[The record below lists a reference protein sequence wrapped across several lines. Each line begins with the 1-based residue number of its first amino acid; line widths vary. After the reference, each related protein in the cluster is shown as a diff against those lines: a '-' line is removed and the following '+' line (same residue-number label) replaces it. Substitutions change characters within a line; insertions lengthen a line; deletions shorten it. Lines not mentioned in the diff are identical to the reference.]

1 MSDEPEHEQPAA
13 AGEAPDPLIGVT
25 VGRYRIESLLEVGG
39 MGRVYRAIGP
49 EGELVALK
57 LVRGDLAEDSI
68 FRKRF
73 EREAMIAQQVKN
85 PHVVPVL
92 DTGEHEG
99 VPYLSQRFI
108 EGGSLEQKLKRED
121 RLDVP
126 TTLKLCAE
134 VADGLD
140 ALFAGGMVHRDVK
153 PANVLLDLDGTAL
166 ITDFGLAKDSE
177 GTNLTRPGQALG
189 SLDYM
194 SPEQIRGEAVSAA
207 TDVYALGCVICQC
220 LSGTPAVRRPQRHAD
235 PVGAAA
241 GRAARPL
248 RGAARCAARAGGGGA
263 CERSPRRPPSAP
275 RAPASTRAC
284 CTRRPASRLHRP
296 VALGCQSPVGAGTWR
311 TRCAL
316 HVLLASGPARAAR
329 QRPSSRTRRTVS
341 PPSPSAIRASRA
353 SKSTSS

>member
-1 MSDEPEHEQPAA
+1 VAGVSDEPESEQPAA
-13 AGEAPDPLIGVT
+13 AGEAPDPLIDAT

-39 MGRVYRAIGP
+39 MGRVYRAVGP

-108 EGGSLEQKLKRED
+108 EGGSLEQKLKREGH
-121 RLDVP
+121 LDVP

-220 LSGTPAVRRPQRHAD
+220 LSGTPPFADRKGMRILWAQLQDEPPDPCAELPDAPPGLGAAVLRALAKTPAERPQSAGEYARLLYE
-235 PVGAAA
+235 AA
-241 GRAARPL
+241 GVT
-248 RGAARCAARAGGGGA
+248 
-263 CERSPRRPPSAP
+263 PPS
-275 RAPASTRAC
+275 
-284 CTRRPASRLHRP
+284 
-296 VALGCQSPVGAGTWR
+296 GG
-311 TRCAL
+311 
-316 HVLLASGPARAAR
+316 
-329 QRPSSRTRRTVS
+329 
-341 PPSPSAIRASRA
+341 
-353 SKSTSS
+353 

>member
-1 MSDEPEHEQPAA
+1 MADVSDEPEHQEPGAVS
-13 AGEAPDPLIGVT
+13 EAPDPLIGAT

-85 PHVVPVL
+85 SHVVPVL

-108 EGGSLEQKLKRED
+108 EGGSLEQKLKREE

-220 LSGTPAVRRPQRHAD
+220 LSGSPPFADRKGMRILWAQLQDEPPDPCAELPDAPPGLGTAVLSALAKTPAERPQSAGGYARLLYE
-235 PVGAAA
+235 AA
-241 GRAARPL
+241 GL
-248 RGAARCAARAGGGGA
+248 
-263 CERSPRRPPSAP
+263 
-275 RAPASTRAC
+275 T
-284 CTRRPASRLHRP
+284 
-296 VALGCQSPVGAGTWR
+296 
-311 TRCAL
+311 
-316 HVLLASGPARAAR
+316 
-329 QRPSSRTRRTVS
+329 PSSGG
-341 PPSPSAIRASRA
+341 
-353 SKSTSS
+353 

>member
-1 MSDEPEHEQPAA
+1 MSDEPEQQEPGAA
-13 AGEAPDPLIGVT
+13 AEAPDPLVGAT

-49 EGELVALK
+49 ENELVALK

-220 LSGTPAVRRPQRHAD
+220 LSGTPPFADRKGMRILWAQLQDEAPDPCAELPYAPPGLGAAVLRALAKAPAERPQSAGEYARLLYE
-235 PVGAAA
+235 AA
-241 GRAARPL
+241 GVT
-248 RGAARCAARAGGGGA
+248 
-263 CERSPRRPPSAP
+263 PPS
-275 RAPASTRAC
+275 
-284 CTRRPASRLHRP
+284 
-296 VALGCQSPVGAGTWR
+296 GG
-311 TRCAL
+311 
-316 HVLLASGPARAAR
+316 
-329 QRPSSRTRRTVS
+329 
-341 PPSPSAIRASRA
+341 SA
-353 SKSTSS
+353 